1 MTSTILPPSFLTGS
15 WPSYPKKLAFTA
27 MKTKLKPTSQM
38 TEPELVAY
46 LKVQFAAED
55 VFTGVLGNKNSFFI
69 AKPVR
74 RRQAAVRGKAKVLS

>member
-1 MTSTILPPSFLTGS
+1 
-15 WPSYPKKLAFTA
+15 
-27 MKTKLKPTSQM
+27 MKTKFKPTSQM

-74 RRQAAVRGKAKVLS
+74 RRRTAARGESKTV

>member
-1 MTSTILPPSFLTGS
+1 
-15 WPSYPKKLAFTA
+15 

-55 VFTGVLGNKNSFFI
+55 VFTGVLGTKNSFFI

-74 RRQAAVRGKAKVLS
+74 RRRTAARGESKTA

>member
-1 MTSTILPPSFLTGS
+1 
-15 WPSYPKKLAFTA
+15 

-46 LKVQFAAED
+46 LKVQFSAED

-74 RRQAAVRGKAKVLS
+74 RRRTAARGESKTV

>member
-1 MTSTILPPSFLTGS
+1 
-15 WPSYPKKLAFTA
+15 

-74 RRQAAVRGKAKVLS
+74 RRRVKTRLKAKAVS

>member
-1 MTSTILPPSFLTGS
+1 
-15 WPSYPKKLAFTA
+15 

-74 RRQAAVRGKAKVLS
+74 RRRTATRGESKTVS

>member
-1 MTSTILPPSFLTGS
+1 
-15 WPSYPKKLAFTA
+15 

-38 TEPELVAY
+38 TESELVAY

-69 AKPVR
+69 AKPLPR
-74 RRQAAVRGKAKVLS
+74 RKPTARKVGKTHA